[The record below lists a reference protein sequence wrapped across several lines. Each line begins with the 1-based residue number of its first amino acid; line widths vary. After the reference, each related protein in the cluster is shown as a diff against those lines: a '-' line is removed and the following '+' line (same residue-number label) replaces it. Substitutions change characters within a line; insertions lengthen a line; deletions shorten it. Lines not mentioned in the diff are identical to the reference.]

1 MEKIKLP
8 ELPEAVVR
16 GMVIVQSSDLKD
28 IVKICNALV
37 SAVNSHHDII
47 SKLIDD
53 TQALLIST
61 EKLALIAEENASTIA
76 SNSESIAEVRTT
88 ATDCRND
95 ITKIAKILEEL
106 YEA

>member
-28 IVKICNALV
+28 IVNICNALV
-37 SAVNSHHDII
+37 SAVNSHHDLIA
-47 SKLIDD
+47 KLIDD
-53 TQALLIST
+53 VQRLSIAT
-61 EKLALIAEENASTIA
+61 EKLALIDEENI
-76 SNSESIAEVRTT
+76 SNIAEVRTI
-88 ATDCRND
+88 ATDCRTD